1 MGQCTSD
8 PKSTS
13 STHNDYHCVSGS
25 KNSSNRRCSSSG
37 GALVTAGSLKRNS
50 KGSVHEKRN
59 SKGSVHEKRNSNGS
73 VHEGQK
79 KPSYIEPMVKIDI
92 SDESIYQ
99 SDFESDNDYN
109 IGDCDAEHEYL
120 EEMPENNQHNSRSFK
135 SRRTSSANP
144 VPFPVGQ
151 ASEKNLSNRHAVQT
165 PVSNSI
171 FLVEDVVKKSGCETF
186 VINFNDGSDKPKP
199 VPHMIKKLPRPKTT
213 AACSSSNRLKVKPSN
228 SVSKDIDFKPS
239 SSAISVSDK
248 PTRLHSSRQKKGP
261 YEQSQEVNTSKV
273 LDKRRRGLR
282 SAFAGKGR
290 PKKTSLAE
298 SAAVSTIS
306 TGTTRGRDRTFSC
319 PSEN

>member
-25 KNSSNRRCSSSG
+25 KNSLNRRCSSSSG
-37 GALVTAGSLKRNS
+37 GALVTATSL
-50 KGSVHEKRN
+50 KRN

-109 IGDCDAEHEYL
+109 IGDCDEYV
-120 EEMPENNQHNSRSFK
+120 EEMPENNQHNSK
-135 SRRTSSANP
+135 SRRKSYANP
-144 VPFPVGQ
+144 LPFPVAQ
-151 ASEKNLSNRHAVQT
+151 ASEKNSSNRHAVQT
-165 PVSNSI
+165 TPASNSI

-186 VINFNDGSDKPKP
+186 VINFNDGSDNKPKP

-213 AACSSSNRLKVKPSN
+213 AACSSSSNRLKVKPSN

-298 SAAVSTIS
+298 SATAVSTIS

-319 PSEN
+319 PSEY

>member
-25 KNSSNRRCSSSG
+25 KNSLNRRCSSSG
-37 GALVTAGSLKRNS
+37 SALVTATSL
-50 KGSVHEKRN
+50 KRN

-79 KPSYIEPMVKIDI
+79 KPPSYIEPMVKIDI

-109 IGDCDAEHEYL
+109 IGDCDEYV
-120 EEMPENNQHNSRSFK
+120 EEMPENNQHNSK
-135 SRRTSSANP
+135 SRRKSYANP
-144 VPFPVGQ
+144 LPFPVAQ
-151 ASEKNLSNRHAVQT
+151 ASEKNSSNRHAVQT
-165 PVSNSI
+165 TPASNSI

-186 VINFNDGSDKPKP
+186 VINFNDGSDNKPKP

-213 AACSSSNRLKVKPSN
+213 AACSGSSNRLKVKPSN

-239 SSAISVSDK
+239 SSAISDSK
-248 PTRLHSSRQKKGP
+248 PLARLHSSRQKKAG
-261 YEQSQEVNTSKV
+261 VNIV
-273 LDKRRRGLR
+273 LR
-282 SAFAGKGR
+282 
-290 PKKTSLAE
+290 
-298 SAAVSTIS
+298 I
-306 TGTTRGRDRTFSC
+306 
-319 PSEN
+319 

>member
-25 KNSSNRRCSSSG
+25 KNSLNRRCSSSG
-37 GALVTAGSLKRNS
+37 ALVTAASL
-50 KGSVHEKRN
+50 KRN

-109 IGDCDAEHEYL
+109 CGDCDAEHEYL
-120 EEMPENNQHNSRSFK
+120 EEMPEKNNQHNSKSK
-135 SRRTSSANP
+135 SRRKSYANP
-144 VPFPVGQ
+144 IPFPVAQ

-165 PVSNSI
+165 PASNSI

-199 VPHMIKKLPRPKTT
+199 VPHIIKKLPRPKTT
-213 AACSSSNRLKVKPSN
+213 AACSSSNRLKVKPTN

-239 SSAISVSDK
+239 STISDSK
-248 PTRLHSSRQKKGP
+248 PLARLHSSRQKKGP
-261 YEQSQEVNTSKV
+261 YEQPQEVNTSKV

-319 PSEN
+319 PSEY

>member
-25 KNSSNRRCSSSG
+25 KNSLNRRCSSSG
-37 GALVTAGSLKRNS
+37 SALVTAKSL
-50 KGSVHEKRN
+50 KRN

-120 EEMPENNQHNSRSFK
+120 EEMPEKNNHHSNSK
-135 SRRTSSANP
+135 SRRKSYANP
-144 VPFPVGQ
+144 IPFPVAE
-151 ASEKNLSNRHAVQT
+151 ASEKNSSNRHAVQT
-165 PVSNSI
+165 TPASNSI

-213 AACSSSNRLKVKPSN
+213 AACSSSSNRLKVKPTN

-239 SSAISVSDK
+239 SSFSVSDK
-248 PTRLHSSRQKKGP
+248 PLARLHSSRQKKGP
-261 YEQSQEVNTSKV
+261 YEQPQEVNTSKV

-298 SAAVSTIS
+298 SATAVSTIS

-319 PSEN
+319 PSEY